1 MNEQL
6 VKLDRMLAS
15 HDWYYDYSD
24 DHSVWCR
31 GRDQRAAINAEQR
44 RLIAERLADPT
55 ELVALADKYRPK
67 NI

>member
-1 MNEQL
+1 MNKHLLTLERLLQF
-6 VKLDRMLAS
+6 

-24 DHSVWCR
+24 DHSAWCR